1 MRLLR
6 FCGSEFELREIVR
19 VFFTLLLCTL
29 LLYEY
34 YLGEVMRN
42 EIMLVYFDIVIG

>member
-6 FCGSEFELREIVR
+6 FCGSEFELGEGC
-19 VFFTLLLCTL
+19 FSLFLLCAL